1 MLSKINT
8 YISMLGKDN
17 PKISDVTELK
27 AHKRRITSFVKFKL
41 SHRDGFKFVHQ
52 YLTGIISIEK
62 ARLKFTR
69 LSDKFNSYIKDVRLR
84 IPNIPHT
91 FDSNV
96 WDVVFN
102 QALVRGEDSA
112 LELLETIKAKNIET
126 LDKIEE
132 E

>member
-1 MLSKINT
+1 
-8 YISMLGKDN
+8 MLGKDN
-17 PKISDVTELK
+17 PKIPDATELK

-41 SHRDGFKFVHQ
+41 TQRDGFKFVHQ

-69 LSDKFNSYIKDVRLR
+69 LSDKFSVYIKDVRGR
-84 IPNIPHT
+84 VPNIPHT
-91 FDSNV
+91 FDSNI

-102 QALVRGEDSA
+102 QALIRGEDSA
-112 LELLETIKAKNIET
+112 LDLLESIKSKNLET
-126 LDKIEE
+126 LDKTEE